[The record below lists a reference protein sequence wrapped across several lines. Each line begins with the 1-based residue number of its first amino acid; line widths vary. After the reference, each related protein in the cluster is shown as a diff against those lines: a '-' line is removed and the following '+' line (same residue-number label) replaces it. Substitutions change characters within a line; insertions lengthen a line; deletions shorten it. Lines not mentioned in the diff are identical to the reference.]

1 MKDLIRKTMD
11 FKFIASGTIDLGW
24 DLNRLFQ
31 QQAGE
36 RLERGN
42 IEHRKFKGKV
52 AMIQKRLT
60 TPFFSSFLS
69 KPFLFCHLCCSH
81 SALKR

>member
-1 MKDLIRKTMD
+1 MKDLIQETMD
-11 FKFIASGTIDLGW
+11 CKFMASGTVDLGW

-42 IEHRKFKGKV
+42 IDHRKFKRKV
-52 AMIQKRLT
+52 AMIQKRNGKNLNKG
-60 TPFFSSFLS
+60 SSRGD
-69 KPFLFCHLCCSH
+69 KVG
-81 SALKR
+81 

>member
-42 IEHRKFKGKV
+42 IEHRKFKGKG
-52 AMIQKRLT
+52 AMIQKRSGKNLNKV
-60 TPFFSSFLS
+60 SCRGD
-69 KPFLFCHLCCSH
+69 KVGVNRN
-81 SALKR
+81 K